1 MEGVNSESESQGDD
15 GADGDAEINTRR
27 RTRRESDMLMET
39 LESID
44 NSKSSF
50 PLDFDVTEFI
60 KERNLSDIPI
70 DNLDAIIINLLKS
83 TDDTESNKSKDLIPS
98 ILLSDDKLDQSATP
112 SAQDDEDS
120 EVDKVET
127 FRKIARMERLWDEQL
142 RNDIQRA
149 FETFDYYG
157 FPERIH
163 HTADYVLNRPSAQ
176 GDPAPGGNLNRPI
189 LEAWNSF
196 KSLFGFANRANP
208 IFPPTPPASP
218 PPTPPNTP
226 PRPTSAVTNDLKI
239 ETEIGGLLDGQTNK
253 QNNYVVYNTDGDK
266 LEPINR
272 QKRCLWGNDQSSTTR
287 APGELHDVNRDK
299 NMDTIEKF
307 NREHD
312 RLHLDS
318 LPKNK
323 NENIPI
329 IVVAQKSYKN
339 AYYSEKSTT
348 YEPGALERMLNKIGT
363 LMKGKKPPPAQ
374 LEVERRRPA
383 VPAYTLVFNDDVTGR
398 QKRSTEDYDYNE
410 QMAAEYREMEEMVKL
425 APIIAEETAEKFKSW
440 WTDFRNHML
449 DYYRTEY
456 GLTDQLK
463 EVNYHKYPE
472 MRPMPS
478 AVEFLDKAK
487 SLKVPY
493 EKALIQWRTLE
504 REHRMWLA
512 NLEFVAFPGQNHP
525 DVSLGDFDHT
535 YEDIELEFDPR
546 YPEGTAED
554 PTLYRVYTVP
564 GGGPRIDARLTR
576 RAAWERKRQQMSGR
590 PPRPDYMDGLPL
602 PPSPFDMLRSRRG
615 KRGVNEQ
622 PSPQTAE
629 PQQYAWRCVQ
639 SVQDTGDS
647 ETIGVKFLTMGGR
660 IYDEDAGPAASNPQ

>member
-1 MEGVNSESESQGDD
+1 
-15 GADGDAEINTRR
+15 
-27 RTRRESDMLMET
+27 MLMET

-44 NSKSSF
+44 SSKSSF
-50 PLDFDVTEFI
+50 PLHFNVTEFI
-60 KERNLSDIPI
+60 QKHNLSDFPI
-70 DNLDAIIINLLKS
+70 DNLDAVIINLLKS
-83 TDDTESNKSKDLIPS
+83 GDETESNKSKDLIPS
-98 ILLSDDKLDQSATP
+98 ILLSDDQPDRSSTP
-112 SAQDDEDS
+112 STEDNEDA

-127 FRKIARMERLWDEQL
+127 YRKIARMERLWDEQL

-157 FPERIH
+157 FPEKIH
-163 HTADYVLNRPSAQ
+163 YTADYVPKHPSVLD
-176 GDPAPGGNLNRPI
+176 DPAAGGNLNRPI
-189 LEAWNSF
+189 LEAWDSF
-196 KSLFGFANRANP
+196 KSLFGFASGANP

-226 PRPTSAVTNDLKI
+226 PRPASAVTNDQPD
-239 ETEIGGLLDGQTNK
+239 ETEIDELLDDQTNERPT
-253 QNNYVVYNTDGDK
+253 YDYDGDK
-266 LEPINR
+266 LEPVNR
-272 QKRCLWGNDQSSTTR
+272 KKRCLWAQSSSTIAPTV
-287 APGELHDVNRDK
+287 PGELHDVNRDK

-312 RLHLDS
+312 SLHLDN

-323 NENIPI
+323 NENIPV

-339 AYYSEKSTT
+339 AFFSEKSTT
-348 YEPGALERMLNKIGT
+348 YEPGAMERLINKIGT
-363 LMKGKKPPPAQ
+363 LMKGKKSRPAAQ

-398 QKRSTEDYDYNE
+398 QKRSTEDVDYRE
-410 QMAAEYREMEEMVKL
+410 QMATEYREMEEMVKL

-440 WTDFRNHML
+440 WTNFRNDML
-449 DYYRTEY
+449 DYYRTAY
-456 GLTDQLK
+456 GLTEQLN
-463 EVNYHKYPE
+463 EVEHYKYPE

-478 AVEFLDKAK
+478 VMQFLNKARL
-487 SLKVPY
+487 LKVPY

-512 NLEFVAFPGQNHP
+512 DLEFVAFPGQNHP

-564 GGGPRIDARLTR
+564 GGGPRIGARMTR
-576 RAAWERKRQQMSGR
+576 RAAWQRKRQQMSGKV
-590 PPRPDYMDGLPL
+590 PRPGYMDGLSP

-615 KRGVNEQ
+615 KRDVDEQ

-629 PQQYAWRCVQ
+629 PQKYAWRCVQ
-639 SVQDTGDS
+639 PVQDTGDS

-660 IYDEDAGPAASNPQ
+660 IYDEDAGPAAGYLQ